1 MSSLT
6 TRAKP
11 KRPPLPQTHKWQM
24 KKRRWNGL
32 FVTFEGGEGAG
43 KSSLISSLYDYLDD
57 QGHDVLRSREPGGS
71 PLGEMIRNT
80 LLMPPKDVTIGARA
94 ELCLF
99 LAARAQHIE
108 EILVP
113 ALEDGKIILC
123 DRFND
128 STIAYQG
135 IGRGLG
141 MDYVRQLCT
150 QICEG
155 VTPDLTFYLDVAPH
169 VGLHRASSTRA
180 GSDRIE
186 SEEVS
191 FHERIRNG
199 FLHIASKEKNRFHIV
214 DAHQPQQDVFEEVI
228 EVVEHRLNR
237 GKQGWE

>member
-11 KRPPLPQTHKWQM
+11 KRPLFPQTQKWNP

-43 KSSLISSLYDYLDD
+43 KSSLIASLYDYLTE
-57 QGHDVLRSREPGGS
+57 QGHELLRSREPGGS
-71 PLGEMIRNT
+71 PLGEMIREA
-80 LLMPPKDVTIGARA
+80 LLNPSYDVTIGSRA

-99 LAARAQHIE
+99 LASRAQHIE
-108 EILVP
+108 EVLLP
-113 ALEDGKIILC
+113 ALEMGKIVLC

-141 MDYVRQLCT
+141 VDYVRQLCT
-150 QICEG
+150 LICEG

-169 VGLHRASSTRA
+169 VGLHRAAKTRA
-180 GSDRIE
+180 ATDRIE
-186 SEEVS
+186 SEEMA

-199 FLHIASKEKNRFHIV
+199 FLQIAARERARFYVI
-214 DAHQPQQDVFEEVI
+214 DAHQPLEDVFEQVIEVI
-228 EVVEHRLNR
+228 ENKL
-237 GKQGWE
+237 G